1 MSAFER
7 LFSAQGAGTAARSTL
22 QSNPN
27 SVAVVAAALAG
38 ALLAAAA
45 LSRFLAGLLA
55 FLRVRRGLRGIPRA
69 PGGSPLLGHVL
80 PLMRGTPWD
89 VMEDW
94 VRETSAFAKGGGGGK
109 ESSLSTSSSTS
120 TSTSSS
126 SPTSSSSSSSSP
138 SAIPP
143 ADASLGPA
151 CPEGMCVATVGHRK
165 LLVVGS
171 APAAREIFQ
180 TKARR
185 FSKDLDFSF
194 KPFLPI
200 LGTGLVTASGSLW
213 RAQRLLIAPALRVD
227 ILESVP
233 RIAVAAAERLA
244 RKLERAL
251 ADEKARNEG
260 EAATA
265 AAAVVAVA
273 AAEEENEK
281 EEANGSKAASVR
293 TRGDVSPASVMLSP
307 ASRAGSAASLAA
319 AETAAAAGTAATNNN
334 NTTTNTTNDKST
346 STPLS
351 SLSGVEAVVD
361 MEEEFRLLTLQI
373 IGEAVLSL
381 PPEECDRVF
390 PELYLPVMEEAN
402 LRALRPWRSLVPG
415 EARRKYAR
423 GIKALDAYIRAL
435 LRERWA
441 ERKERSKRE
450 GKGASDDGNKDKA
463 SSSSSSSSTSASTS
477 TSSPIPEARD
487 DILETMLA
495 AIEHRGEEWSSSLE
509 TQLCFEVKTFLLA
522 GHETSAAMLTWSLYE
537 LGRGDS
543 RLLENAK
550 EEGVVTGLGLRDP
563 GAAAALA
570 RVRKEAE
577 TVLKLSP
584 CPLKSPPPLIPS
596 RQQAEDGFDFSLACL
611 KESLRKYSV
620 VPVVTRVAAEDTSLC
635 GRKVPKGTYVAICIQ
650 AVHNNTV
657 RALGGWKSPFSW
669 FPERFLA
676 GGEAE
681 TMPDSALV
689 EREREKEKE
698 KESPTAKKGGLTAT
712 TSSTKSDDDDDDGGI
727 AEKDSLE
734 LVEGLRTF
742 NYLPFIQ
749 GPRNCLGQYFA
760 LLEARI
766 VLARLVAGFDF
777 TKATP
782 GEARR
787 HPAVIP
793 TGPEGGMPMLVRLRK

>member
-7 LFSAQGAGTAARSTL
+7 LFSGQGAGTASPVAS
-22 QSNPN
+22 QSIISSATTPT
-27 SVAVVAAALAG
+27 VAAVVAAALLCS
-38 ALLAAAA
+38 LLAAAA
-45 LSRFLAGLLA
+45 LSKFFAGLAG
-55 FLRVRRGLRGIPRA
+55 FLRVRRGLKGIPRA
-69 PGGSPLLGHVL
+69 PGGSALLGHVL

-94 VRETSAFAKGGGGGK
+94 VRETSAFAKEKSESKKGGESGESGK
-109 ESSLSTSSSTS
+109 SGDNGAKT
-120 TSTSSS
+120 
-126 SPTSSSSSSSSP
+126 SSSSSSP
-138 SAIPP
+138 S
-143 ADASLGPA
+143 LGPP
-151 CPEGMCVATVGHRK
+151 CPEGMCVASVGHRK

-200 LGTGLVTASGSLW
+200 LGTGLVTASGGLW
-213 RAQRLLIAPALRVD
+213 QSQRLLIAPALRVD
-227 ILESVP
+227 ILEAVP

-251 ADEKARNEG
+251 AAEAEAQAEAKARA
-260 EAATA
+260 EAAAAAASALA
-265 AAAVVAVA
+265 AAAVA
-273 AAEEENEK
+273 AAASAGEEE
-281 EEANGSKAASVR
+281 GSVPKSASGTR
-293 TRGDVSPASVMLSP
+293 RGDVSPASVMLSP
-307 ASRAGSAASLAA
+307 ASRAGSAASLAGST
-319 AETAAAAGTAATNNN
+319 AEAAAGTATAAATTANP
-334 NTTTNTTNDKST
+334 SLPPPPP
-346 STPLS
+346 PLS
-351 SLSGVEAVVD
+351 SLAGVEAVVD

-402 LRALRPWRSLVPG
+402 LRALRPWRALVPG

-423 GIKALDAYIRAL
+423 GIRALDAYIRAL

-441 ERKERSKRE
+441 ERKARSNASKAAADE
-450 GKGASDDGNKDKA
+450 AAASAAGKEDSNASSAPPPA
-463 SSSSSSSSTSASTS
+463 SSSPPPTSPPPAKKGD
-477 TSSPIPEARD
+477 ERD

-495 AIEHRGEEWSSSLE
+495 AIEHRGEEWSFALE

-537 LGRGDS
+537 LGRGDA
-543 RLLENAK
+543 RLPESVKVAAAA
-550 EEGVVTGLGLRDP
+550 EDAEAREGLAVRDP
-563 GAAAALA
+563 AAAAALA

-577 TVLKLSP
+577 SVLKLPAS
-584 CPLKSPPPLIPS
+584 PLKSSAAPPIIPT
-596 RQQAEDGFDFSLACL
+596 RKAAEEGFEFSLACL

-620 VPVVTRVAAEDTSLC
+620 VPVVTRVAAEDTTLC
-635 GRKVPKGTYVAICIQ
+635 GRRVPRGTYVAICIQ

-657 RALGGWKSPFSW
+657 GALGGWRCPASW
-669 FPERFLA
+669 EPERFLP

-681 TMPDSALV
+681 TMPDSARV
-689 EREREKEKE
+689 ER
-698 KESPTAKKGGLTAT
+698 AKKAT
-712 TSSTKSDDDDDDGGI
+712 TTSGEEDDETDD
-727 AEKDSLE
+727 EEE
-734 LVEGLRTF
+734 LVEGLRAF

-777 TKATP
+777 VKATP

-793 TGPEGGMPMLVRLRK
+793 TGPEGGMPMRVRLRK

>member
-1 MSAFER
+1 MSAFDR
-7 LFSAQGAGTAARSTL
+7 LFSAQGTGTASRGAAQSTIITTT
-22 QSNPN
+22 S
-27 SVAVVAAALAG
+27 SVASVAG
-38 ALLAAAA
+38 ALLG
-45 LSRFLAGLLA
+45 SLLA
-55 FLRVRRGLRGIPRA
+55 ATALVHFLSGLATFLRVRRGLRDIPRA
-69 PGGSPLLGHVL
+69 PGGSKVLGHVL

-94 VRETSAFAKGGGGGK
+94 VRETSLFAKNGSGGGK
-109 ESSLSTSSSTS
+109 GDKNIT
-120 TSTSSS
+120 
-126 SPTSSSSSSSSP
+126 SSSSSSP
-138 SAIPP
+138 SAAAVPP
-143 ADASLGPA
+143 ASASLGPA

-165 LLVVGS
+165 LLVMGS

-200 LGTGLVTASGSLW
+200 LGTGLVTASGALW
-213 RAQRLLIAPALRVD
+213 QSQRLLIAPALRVD
-227 ILESVP
+227 ILEAVP

-244 RKLERAL
+244 RKLEKAL
-251 ADEKARNEG
+251 ATQAARDDEEEKA
-260 EAATA
+260 
-265 AAAVVAVA
+265 AVA
-273 AAEEENEK
+273 AAAALAAAASAAGEESE
-281 EEANGSKAASVR
+281 GGPKAASKS

-307 ASRAGSAASLAA
+307 ASRAGSAASLAGSSAEAEA
-319 AETAAAAGTAATNNN
+319 ATAATTNATNNSKKKN
-334 NTTTNTTNDKST
+334 S
-346 STPLS
+346 SAPSPPPPLS
-351 SLSGVEAVVD
+351 SLAEVETVVD

-381 PPEECDRVF
+381 PPGECDRVF

-441 ERKERSKRE
+441 ERKARSRAAAAAAAPAAAA
-450 GKGASDDGNKDKA
+450 GDNDASA
-463 SSSSSSSSTSASTS
+463 CTPSSSCSSL
-477 TSSPIPEARD
+477 PPARD

-495 AIEHRGEEWSSSLE
+495 AIEHRGEEWSYALE

-537 LGRGDS
+537 LGRGDP
-543 RLLENAK
+543 RLPEGSKAAAAAEEEE
-550 EEGVVTGLGLRDP
+550 EEGEKGGGPSPARRDA

-570 RVRKEAE
+570 RVRREAE
-577 TVLKLSP
+577 SVLKLSP
-584 CPLKSPPPLIPS
+584 SPLKSAAAAAAPVVPS
-596 RQQAEDGFDFSLACL
+596 RQAAEDGFDFSLACL

-620 VPVVTRVAAEDTSLC
+620 VPVVTRVAAEDTALC
-635 GRKVPKGTYVAICIQ
+635 GRSVPRGTYVAICVQ
-650 AVHNNTV
+650 AVHNNAVGAT
-657 RALGGWKSPFSW
+657 GGWGSPSSW
-669 FPERFLA
+669 EPERFLP

-689 EREREKEKE
+689 EKARS
-698 KESPTAKKGGLTAT
+698 SPGSGSGGGRGA
-712 TSSTKSDDDDDDGGI
+712 DGG
-727 AEKDSLE
+727 ATEEE
-734 LVEGLRTF
+734 LVDGLRAF
-742 NYLPFIQ
+742 NFLPFIQ

-777 TKATP
+777 VKATP

-793 TGPEGGMPMLVRLRK
+793 TGPEGGMPMRVRLRK

>member
-1 MSAFER
+1 MSVFER
-7 LFSAQGAGTAARSTL
+7 LLSAQDAGPASRAASQST
-22 QSNPN
+22 SSTS
-27 SVAVVAAALAG
+27 SVAAVAAALLCS
-38 ALLAAAA
+38 LLAATL
-45 LSRFLAGLLA
+45 LSNFLAGLSR
-55 FLRVRRGLRGIPRA
+55 FLRVRRGLREIPRA
-69 PGGSPLLGHVL
+69 PGGSALLGHVF
-80 PLMRGTPWD
+80 PLMQGTPWD

-94 VRETSAFAKGGGGGK
+94 VRETASFAKRGEK
-109 ESSLSTSSSTS
+109 ESKGEEANSPSSF
-120 TSTSSS
+120 
-126 SPTSSSSSSSSP
+126 SSP
-138 SAIPP
+138 SAAVP
-143 ADASLGPA
+143 AATASLGPA

-171 APAAREIFQ
+171 AAAAREIFQ

-200 LGTGLVTASGSLW
+200 LGTGLVTASGALW
-213 RAQRLLIAPALRVD
+213 QSQRLLIAPALRVD
-227 ILESVP
+227 ILEAVP
-233 RIAVAAAERLA
+233 RIAVSAAERLA
-244 RKLERAL
+244 RKLEGAL
-251 ADEKARNEG
+251 FAAAEAEAEKERER

-265 AAAVVAVA
+265 AAAVLA
-273 AAEEENEK
+273 AAAADGDERD
-281 EEANGSKAASVR
+281 SKDS
-293 TRGDVSPASVMLSP
+293 TKSERGDVSPASVMLSP

-319 AETAAAAGTAATNNN
+319 AAASSSNP
-334 NTTTNTTNDKST
+334 SP
-346 STPLS
+346 SSPPPFS
-351 SLSGVEAVVD
+351 SLAEIETVVD

-381 PPEECDRVF
+381 PPDECDRVF

-402 LRALRPWRSLVPG
+402 LRALRPWRALVPN
-415 EARRKYAR
+415 EASRKYAR

-441 ERKERSKRE
+441 ERKAQSSKV
-450 GKGASDDGNKDKA
+450 K
-463 SSSSSSSSTSASTS
+463 
-477 TSSPIPEARD
+477 EAKD

-495 AIEHRGEEWSSSLE
+495 AIELRGEEWSFNLE

-537 LGRGDS
+537 LGRGDA
-543 RLLENAK
+543 RLPAA
-550 EEGVVTGLGLRDP
+550 EEKGGDEASGFAARDA

-577 TVLKLSP
+577 HVLKLSP
-584 CPLKSPPPLIPS
+584 CPLKSSAPIIPS
-596 RQQAEDGFDFSLACL
+596 RQAAEDGFDFSLACL

-620 VPVVTRVAAEDTSLC
+620 VPVVTRVAAEDTELC
-635 GRKVPKGTYVAICIQ
+635 GRRVPKGTYVAICIQ

-657 RALGGWKSPFSW
+657 RAVGGWKSPVSW
-669 FPERFLA
+669 EPERFLP

-681 TMPDSALV
+681 TMPDSAPV
-689 EREREKEKE
+689 E
-698 KESPTAKKGGLTAT
+698 KKANSLGSKGA
-712 TSSTKSDDDDDDGGI
+712 SENGS
-727 AEKDSLE
+727 AEGEGE
-734 LVEGLRTF
+734 LVQGLRAF

-766 VLARLVAGFDF
+766 VLARLVARFDF
-777 TKATP
+777 VKATP
-782 GEARR
+782 GGAKR

-793 TGPEGGMPMLVRLRK
+793 TGPEGGMPMRVRLRK

>member
-7 LFSAQGAGTAARSTL
+7 LFSAQGAVAASRAAPQATSSSAAL
-22 QSNPN
+22 
-27 SVAVVAAALAG
+27 VVVAALCS
-38 ALLAAAA
+38 LLAATA
-45 LSRFLAGLLA
+45 LSTFLTGLA
-55 FLRVRRGLRGIPRA
+55 NFLRVRRGLQGIPRA
-69 PGGSPLLGHVL
+69 PGGSRLLGHVL
-80 PLMRGTPWD
+80 PLMQGTPWD

-94 VRETSAFAKGGGGGK
+94 VRETSAFARRGGGSGAEGAGAGAGEGK
-109 ESSLSTSSSTS
+109 ASLA
-120 TSTSSS
+120 
-126 SPTSSSSSSSSP
+126 
-138 SAIPP
+138 SAASAVPP
-143 ADASLGPA
+143 AASSLGPP
-151 CPEGMCVATVGHRK
+151 CPDGMCVATVGHRK

-171 APAAREIFQ
+171 ARAAREIFQ

-200 LGTGLVTASGSLW
+200 LGTGLVTASGGLW
-213 RAQRLLIAPALRVD
+213 QSQRLLIAPALRVD
-227 ILESVP
+227 ILEAVP

-244 RKLERAL
+244 RKLEAAL
-251 ADEKARNEG
+251 AAAAAAGGEEG
-260 EAATA
+260 EAAA
-265 AAAVVAVA
+265 AAAALA
-273 AAEEENEK
+273 AA
-281 EEANGSKAASVR
+281 AAASAGDEGGAPKGSGA
-293 TRGDVSPASVMLSP
+293 RGDVSPASVMLSP
-307 ASRAGSAASLAA
+307 ASRAGSAASLAGS
-319 AETAAAAGTAATNNN
+319 AAAAAAAAAAPPP
-334 NTTTNTTNDKST
+334 
-346 STPLS
+346 PLS
-351 SLSGVEAVVD
+351 SLADAEAVVD

-381 PPEECDRVF
+381 PPAECDRVF

-402 LRALRPWRSLVPG
+402 LRALRPWRALVPG

-423 GIKALDAYIRAL
+423 GIRALDAYIRAL

-441 ERKERSKRE
+441 ERKARSEARAAAAAAAAAA
-450 GKGASDDGNKDKA
+450 GKVDDDDASPPPPPA
-463 SSSSSSSSTSASTS
+463 
-477 TSSPIPEARD
+477 EERD

-495 AIEHRGEEWSSSLE
+495 AIEHRGEGWSHALE

-537 LGRGDS
+537 LGRGDA
-543 RLLENAK
+543 RLPESAK
-550 EEGVVTGLGLRDP
+550 VAAGAAAGAAGEDCCFAVRDA

-577 TVLKLSP
+577 SVLKLSSS
-584 CPLKSPPPLIPS
+584 PLKSSSAPVIPS
-596 RQQAEDGFDFSLACL
+596 REAAEDGFDFSLACL

-620 VPVVTRVAAEDTSLC
+620 VPVVTRVAAQDTELC

-657 RALGGWKSPFSW
+657 EAAGGWKSPGSW
-669 FPERFLA
+669 EPERFLP

-681 TMPDSALV
+681 TMPDSAPV
-689 EREREKEKE
+689 E
-698 KESPTAKKGGLTAT
+698 KKASASSSGHGGEGEE
-712 TSSTKSDDDDDDGGI
+712 GG
-727 AEKDSLE
+727 EEGEGE
-734 LVEGLRTF
+734 LLQGLRAF

-766 VLARLVAGFDF
+766 VLARLVARFDF
-777 TKATP
+777 VKATP
-782 GEARR
+782 GGARR

-793 TGPEGGMPMLVRLRK
+793 TGPEGGMPMRVRLRK